1 MGDGLDLGRLFLTQR
16 ADQLDHPGVGAPD
29 SVDVLV
35 GKSNAEIVQR
45 TSSVHQLGEAIGRPI
60 ASSPS
65 ASSSSL
71 STDLQLTITR

>member
-45 TSSVHQLGEAIGRPI
+45 TSSVHQLG
-60 ASSPS
+60 
-65 ASSSSL
+65 
-71 STDLQLTITR
+71 